1 VHIRRSGQ
9 CWYLFVLSQATLGVR
24 TLHRD
29 LTAATVGSGLRRLD
43 GFNRVMRTAALA
55 SQTQEPP
62 HFAFDVVEAWW
73 GRLPTRGRRRLS

>member
-1 VHIRRSGQ
+1 
-9 CWYLFVLSQATLGVR
+9 
-24 TLHRD
+24 
-29 LTAATVGSGLRRLD
+29 
-43 GFNRVMRTAALA
+43 MRTAALA